1 MMVERFFGTI
11 PVEPGGSKFTVV
23 MFKMHDAR
31 YKIQDTRYKMQDT
44 RCKMQDARC
53 QMQDARYRMQDAQC
67 KRVYISAYNK
77 CAQHLPWVPEVC
89 RPAKRALDER
99 RFNPPNIEAAHSRAQ
114 AEHSTGEPFYEI
126 PSAPDLRRR
135 SPILAPL
142 ESHLRPPEPRKTI
155 MWLPR
160 ETAIPP
166 DGPHSAKRYEPGRF
180 LRSAEQK

>member
-1 MMVERFFGTI
+1 
-11 PVEPGGSKFTVV
+11 
-23 MFKMHDAR
+23 
-31 YKIQDTRYKMQDT
+31 
-44 RCKMQDARC
+44 MQDARC

-166 DGPHSAKRYEPGRF
+166 DGPHSANGTSPVGSYDLQSKSRAKVPIVGSPVRYGSLCITCDAPKR
-180 LRSAEQK
+180 